1 MLHIPF
7 AKSSD
12 KAEQARPAA
21 QSKQPKVAHQS
32 PLRRVVDQWWERL
45 YALAFG
51 KVPLGEQAQL
61 YDSNQGL
68 RDYIWNTAGQTI
80 WGSFFPLLTI
90 IATQLTGAEEA
101 GRFNLAFTVA
111 TLLLWMGNYGVRT
124 FQVSDL
130 DEMDSFGAYQVQRVM
145 TCILML
151 VCGWMY
157 CTAKSYE
164 TSMMLIS
171 AGAFGYRA
179 IDALADVYEGR
190 LQQMDKLYLSGISL
204 ALRTVIPLVVF
215 TVILLTS
222 GSLPTASIAL
232 AIAELASLVVVT
244 IPLALLETPRS
255 RSWEWLEVREIF
267 VECFPAFAAI
277 FLFNLIE
284 SVPKFA
290 MEGTLP
296 YEDQVYFSA
305 IYFPAQKALLALGFI
320 YKPQLVRL
328 ANIWQDSTKRVRFD
342 LIVVAMLGAA
352 AVITLGMTIFAAIVG
367 IPLASFLYAADFEPF
382 RHAQYLMLLAGGFA
396 AASDFLFQILTVL
409 REQGK
414 AMLAY
419 VIAFVFVVAASMI
432 MVRTA
437 GFMGA
442 VYAYLA
448 VMVILFALLAAQYV
462 TIRLRA
468 R

>member
-1 MLHIPF
+1 ML
-7 AKSSD
+7 ALGWAYCS
-12 KAEQARPAA
+12 
-21 QSKQPKVAHQS
+21 
-32 PLRRVVDQWWERL
+32 LRN
-45 YALAFG
+45 
-51 KVPLGEQAQL
+51 
-61 YDSNQGL
+61 YDA
-68 RDYIWNTAGQTI
+68 TMATI
-80 WGSFFPLLTI
+80 
-90 IATQLTGAEEA
+90 A
-101 GRFNLAFTVA
+101 
-111 TLLLWMGNYGVRT
+111 
-124 FQVSDL
+124 
-130 DEMDSFGAYQVQRVM
+130 
-145 TCILML
+145 
-151 VCGWMY
+151 
-157 CTAKSYE
+157 
-164 TSMMLIS
+164 

-179 IDALADVYEGR
+179 IDAFADVYEGR
-190 LQQMDKLYLSGISL
+190 LQQMNKLFLSGISL
-204 ALRTVIPLVVF
+204 SLRTIIPLVVF
-215 TVILLTS
+215 SILLLATS
-222 GSLPTASIAL
+222 SLPVASIAL
-232 AIAELASLVVVT
+232 AVAEIAVLVVVT
-244 IPLALLETPRS
+244 MPLALLETPVS

-267 VECFPAFAAI
+267 RECFPAFAAM

-284 SVPKFA
+284 SIPKFA
-290 MEGTLP
+290 MEGVLP

>member
-151 VCGWMY
+151 ICGWMY

-255 RSWEWLEVREIF
+255 RSWPW
-267 VECFPAFAAI
+267 
-277 FLFNLIE
+277 
-284 SVPKFA
+284 
-290 MEGTLP
+290 
-296 YEDQVYFSA
+296 
-305 IYFPAQKALLALGFI
+305 
-320 YKPQLVRL
+320 
-328 ANIWQDSTKRVRFD
+328 
-342 LIVVAMLGAA
+342 
-352 AVITLGMTIFAAIVG
+352 
-367 IPLASFLYAADFEPF
+367 
-382 RHAQYLMLLAGGFA
+382 
-396 AASDFLFQILTVL
+396 
-409 REQGK
+409 
-414 AMLAY
+414 
-419 VIAFVFVVAASMI
+419 
-432 MVRTA
+432 TA
-437 GFMGA
+437 G
-442 VYAYLA
+442 
-448 VMVILFALLAAQYV
+448 ISALPTPTWWRPRRSTSSV
-462 TIRLRA
+462 RNTMTMRLCRGVSSA
-468 R
+468 